1 MLTKVVFSASIALLF
16 FCWTWKSCYSNINSE
31 KLWKIIFPFQWVS
44 AGYNSNNNV
53 NNTTRP
59 LSSSHLSTGTSEFQQ
74 NGTLPH
80 NIILW
85 QQFLKHTIW
94 AFLKIRHT
102 KHHKA
107 RKCELE
113 NGVWER
119 AQICLQTLVP
129 LERCELI
136 TYCFFQPIFQT
147 SSITICTYWVLTL
160 AGQWTHGVQ

>member
-74 NGTLPH
+74 NGTRPH

-94 AFLKIRHT
+94 AFLKLRHT
-102 KHHKA
+102 KHQTITRH
-107 RKCELE
+107 E
-113 NGVWER
+113 NMSYAKWCMRVSTDWFAHSCAFGEMW
-119 AQICLQTLVP
+119 AHNL
-129 LERCELI
+129 
-136 TYCFFQPIFQT
+136 
-147 SSITICTYWVLTL
+147 
-160 AGQWTHGVQ
+160 

>member
-44 AGYNSNNNV
+44 AGHNSNNNV

-74 NGTLPH
+74 NGTVPH

-85 QQFLKHTIW
+85 WQFLKHTIR
-94 AFLKIRHT
+94 AFLKLRYT
-102 KHHKA
+102 KHKTITRH
-107 RKCELE
+107 E
-113 NGVWER
+113 NVSYKMVYESEHR
-119 AQICLQTLVP
+119 LVCRLLCLWRDV
-129 LERCELI
+129 
-136 TYCFFQPIFQT
+136 
-147 SSITICTYWVLTL
+147 SS
-160 AGQWTHGVQ
+160 

>member
-59 LSSSHLSTGTSEFQQ
+59 LSSSHLSTGKSELWNTTSQPTSFFD
-74 NGTLPH
+74 NSFWS
-80 NIILW
+80 ILFGPFW
-85 QQFLKHTIW
+85 R
-94 AFLKIRHT
+94 IRHT

-107 RKCELE
+107 RKCKLE
-113 NGVWER
+113 NCVWER

-136 TYCFFQPIFQT
+136 TCSFFQPIFQT
-147 SSITICTYWVLTL
+147 SSITICTYW
-160 AGQWTHGVQ
+160 H

>member
-80 NIILW
+80 NQHHSLTTVFEAYYLGLFEDKTHKTS
-85 QQFLKHTIW
+85 QG
-94 AFLKIRHT
+94 T
-102 KHHKA
+102 KMWA
-107 RKCELE
+107 RKWCM
-113 NGVWER
+113 R
-119 AQICLQTLVP
+119 ASTDLFADSCAFGEMWAHNLSFLP
-129 LERCELI
+129 
-136 TYCFFQPIFQT
+136 TYFSNI
-147 SSITICTYWVLTL
+147 IHNNMYLLTL